1 MDLRHQ
7 RKDPTRKQ
15 NSRNIDSLD
24 NSVEVVSF
32 IFLLLDL
39 YVSNILLYCSSLAME
54 TRNAIFRDAMM
65 SLEAMYPDVEKS
77 ELASSI
83 LKNLPS
89 HFDAFGAKKTYQLE
103 NPAMVVNVTN
113 RDLEKAC
120 HGFPLHLPGHV
131 VPCRDDSDIQCNDM
145 DQTIRR

>member
-1 MDLRHQ
+1 
-7 RKDPTRKQ
+7 
-15 NSRNIDSLD
+15 
-24 NSVEVVSF
+24 
-32 IFLLLDL
+32 
-39 YVSNILLYCSSLAME
+39 ME

-65 SLEAMYPDVEKS
+65 SIEEMYPGVDKS

-83 LKNLPS
+83 LQKLPS
-89 HFDAFGAKKTYQLE
+89 HFDAFGAKKGNQLE
-103 NPAMVVNVTN
+103 NPAIVVNVTN
-113 RDLEKAC
+113 RDLETAC

>member
-1 MDLRHQ
+1 
-7 RKDPTRKQ
+7 
-15 NSRNIDSLD
+15 
-24 NSVEVVSF
+24 
-32 IFLLLDL
+32 
-39 YVSNILLYCSSLAME
+39 ME
-54 TRNAIFRDAMM
+54 TRNAIFRDAII
-65 SLEAMYPDVEKS
+65 SLEAMYLDVEKS

-89 HFDAFGAKKTYQLE
+89 HFDAFGAKKTNQLE

-131 VPCRDDSDIQCNDM
+131 VPCRDDSDIKCNDM
-145 DQTIRR
+145 DKTIRR

>member
-1 MDLRHQ
+1 M
-7 RKDPTRKQ
+7 
-15 NSRNIDSLD
+15 
-24 NSVEVVSF
+24 
-32 IFLLLDL
+32 FLLLDL
-39 YVSNILLYCSSLAME
+39 HVSNISLYYSSLAME

-65 SLEAMYPDVEKS
+65 SLEAFYPGVEKS

-89 HFDAFGAKKTYQLE
+89 HFDAFGAKKGNQLE
-103 NPAMVVNVTN
+103 NPVIIVNITN
-113 RDLEKAC
+113 RDLKKAC

-131 VPCRDDSDIQCNDM
+131 IPCRDDSDIQCNDM